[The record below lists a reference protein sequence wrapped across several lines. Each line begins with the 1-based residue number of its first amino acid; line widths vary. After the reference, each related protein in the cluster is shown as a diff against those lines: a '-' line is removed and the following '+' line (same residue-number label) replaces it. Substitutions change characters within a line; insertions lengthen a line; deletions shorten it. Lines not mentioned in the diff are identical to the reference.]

1 MTNVIANSDRFG
13 AAAAKGSVGSGLLR
27 RVTWILLGAAAAA
40 FAVALPVQGATY
52 YYVDWTS
59 ANVGGGTATGTIT
72 LPGSAPVT
80 VTFQAVNPGGTPGNL
95 FGAQTAG
102 GINYWIPSTPYI
114 SAQVSNPPPDSD
126 ILQLAG
132 GQNQTYIVTLSQ
144 PIKDPIMAIVSLGA
158 PGTPIDYVFN
168 TPFTIVSQGA
178 GYWGNGPLTALPGN
192 ILRGQEGHGT
202 IQFLGTFST
211 FSWTVPNTEAWHGFT
226 FGIRTTPVLEPNP
239 TITIGHVTAPEGN
252 SGTTA
257 FSFNVALSS
266 TGPTT
271 APVTVDYATA
281 DGTATA
287 GSDYVA
293 TSGTLTFAPG
303 VASQTITVNVTGDT
317 TVEPNETFFVN
328 LSNPTNAT
336 IASAQGIGTITNDD
350 GGAVVPPAEIP
361 TLSEWALSLMI
372 VALGAF
378 GLARLRRRR

>member
-1 MTNVIANSDRFG
+1 MTGSERNSGHFAAVERTGRDSPRRLLRMG
-13 AAAAKGSVGSGLLR
+13 ALLVSAAAA
-27 RVTWILLGAAAAA
+27 T
-40 FAVALPVQGATY
+40 FAVALTAQAATY

-59 ANVGGGTATGTIT
+59 ANVAQGTASGTIT
-72 LPGSAPVT
+72 IPGSAPVT

-95 FGAQTAG
+95 YGAQTSG
-102 GINYWIPSTPYI
+102 GINYWIPSTPYV

-132 GQNQTYIVTLSQ
+132 GQNQTYVVTLSQ

-158 PGTPIDYVFN
+158 PGTSVDYVF
-168 TPFTIVSQGA
+168 TAPFTIVSQGA

-211 FSWTVPNTEAWHGFT
+211 FSWTVPVPEVWHGFT
-226 FGIRTTPVLEPNP
+226 FGVRTTPVIEPNP
-239 TITIGHVTAPEGN
+239 TITIGSVTAPEGN

-257 FSFNVALSS
+257 FAFNVALSAA
-266 TGPTT
+266 GT
-271 APVTVDYATA
+271 APITVDYATA
-281 DGTATA
+281 NGTATA

-303 VASQTITVNVTGDT
+303 VTTQTITVNVTGDT

-336 IASAQGIGTITNDD
+336 VATAQGTGTITNDD
-350 GGAVVPPAEIP
+350 GGAVAPPAQIP

-372 VALGAF
+372 LALGAF
-378 GLARLRRRR
+378 GLARLRRRS